1 MKYNVVISEKLKRI
15 VEVNTPTSTEA
26 IEFIKKQYQEEKI
39 VLDYSDFDGEVII
52 ENQDDEIEKEAF
64 IKDIIDY
71 LYEDE
76 QKHFEE
82 CFGEKSPEKEDNHI
96 FYKLYELKKL
106 YS

>member
-1 MKYNVVISEKLKRI
+1 MKYNVAIIEKLKRVI
-15 VEVNTPTSTEA
+15 EVDTITSDEA
-26 IEFIKKQYQEEKI
+26 IELIKKQYQEEKI

-52 ENQDDEIEKEAF
+52 ENEEDEIKKDVL
-64 IKDIIDY
+64 IKDIVDY

-82 CFGEKSPEKEDNHI
+82 IFGEKMPKKEDNHI

>member
-1 MKYNVVISEKLKRI
+1 MKYKIVISEKLKRI
-15 VEVNTPTSTEA
+15 IEVDKRTSDEA
-26 IEFIKKQYQEEKI
+26 IEFIRNQYKDEKI

-52 ENQDDEIEKEAF
+52 ENQEYEIRKETL
-64 IKDIIDY
+64 IRDIIDY

-76 QKHFEE
+76 QKDYEE
-82 CFGEKSPEKEDNHI
+82 YFGEKKPKKEDNHI